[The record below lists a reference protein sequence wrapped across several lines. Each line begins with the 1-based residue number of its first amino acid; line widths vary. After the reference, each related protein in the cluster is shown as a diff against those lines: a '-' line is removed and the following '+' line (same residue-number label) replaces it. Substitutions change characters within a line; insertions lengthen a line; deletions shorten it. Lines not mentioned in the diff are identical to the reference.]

1 MHKGNAGRTRWPGC
15 QGNVGSVQKVPGEIR
30 AVRECA
36 AKRTALTRAYLT
48 LRQVQEHWPEGR
60 VVPETNPSPKA
71 REAEMFHGPALL
83 IGMAGTAFV
92 AASYAPL
99 SFDPS
104 TPAPQVSMIVGATK
118 GDRLVPTGPQTER
131 VQAAIVEVVG
141 VSEPTVI
148 LRARDGA
155 VLYRSDP
162 LSGTT
167 SVSKGA
173 DLPVVT
179 VKERPDGPVA
189 YHGPT
194 RETPVSQTPT
204 GAREGSETPAP
215 KERKSRT
222 VGCEAA
228 LSSLV
233 KGAGVSLPSR
243 CLV

>member
-1 MHKGNAGRTRWPGC
+1 MLHA
-15 QGNVGSVQKVPGEIR
+15 
-30 AVRECA
+30 
-36 AKRTALTRAYLT
+36 
-48 LRQVQEHWPEGR
+48 
-60 VVPETNPSPKA
+60 
-71 REAEMFHGPALL
+71 PALL

-99 SFDPS
+99 TLGPS
-104 TPAPQVSMIVGATK
+104 TPVAPVSMAVEVTK
-118 GDRLVPTGPQTER
+118 GDRLAPTHPQTER
-131 VQAAIVEVVG
+131 VPAATVEVVG
-141 VSEPTVI
+141 VSEPLVI
-148 LRARDGA
+148 LRARDGT

-167 SVSKGA
+167 VVSKGA
-173 DLPVVT
+173 DLPLVT

-189 YHGPT
+189 YHGST

-204 GAREGSETPAP
+204 GEREGSETPAP

-233 KGAGVSLPSR
+233 KGAGISLPSR